1 MYDLSS
7 KFNDFY
13 NNHVVLPQNELNRLH
28 EIKQLNIKR
37 LKSGLSEYN
46 DENGTNYR
54 VVETC
59 VQGSVAMATVV
70 QNEGNDYDIDVAV
83 VFDKDALNGMGAR
96 AARNMVANALKR
108 KTKAFN
114 AEPEIKTSCVRV
126 KYNDGYHIDFAIYR
140 RDMPKGASKYRYEHA
155 GQEWQPREL
164 RGLKE
169 WFKEENT
176 ATNDILRQVVR
187 LSKTF
192 CKSRSSWVNMP
203 SGLIQTVI
211 CDEQLKASYSRLDEQ
226 FYYTMVGVVSRI
238 ENNLLVC
245 APVDNGRALVTR
257 ESDRQKMR
265 NWKSRLKSKLAD
277 LDILFSESCSEKDA
291 IDAWGIFFNNSYWD
305 NLAEQSNARNMSL
318 AQSYV
323 ATHSDTEEFIE
334 DMYPLDLKQYLQL
347 SCVVEGDGFRRM
359 PVLKFLKN
367 YFPAFGGFLPHG
379 FKITC
384 SVEWT
389 SVSEPDAILWKVRN
403 VGPEAKRRHE
413 IRGQIKDRG
422 QSITEYTKFYGY
434 HYIECYIIKGGKC
447 VALERVEIPISRR

>member
-28 EIKQLNIKR
+28 EIKQLNINR

-46 DENGTNYR
+46 NDNDTNYK
-54 VVETC
+54 VVESC

-70 QNEGNDYDIDVAV
+70 QSESNDYDIDVAV
-83 VFDKDALNGMGAR
+83 VFDKDVLSEMGPR
-96 AARNMVANALKR
+96 AARNMVANALRR

-114 AEPEIKTSCVRV
+114 AEPEVKTSCVRV
-126 KYNDGYHIDFAIYR
+126 KYSDGYHIDFAVYR
-140 RDMPKGASKYRYEHA
+140 RCLPEGENEFKYEHA

-164 RGLKE
+164 RGLKD
-169 WFKEENT
+169 WFKEKNSD
-176 ATNDILRQVVR
+176 TNDILRQVVR

-211 CDEQLKASYSRLDEQ
+211 CDEQLKTSYSRLDEQ
-226 FYYTMVGVVSRI
+226 FYYTMVDIVSRI
-238 ENNLLVC
+238 ESSLLVS
-245 APVDNGRALVTR
+245 APIDNGRALVTR

-277 LDILFSESCSEKDA
+277 LDILFSNSCTESDA
-291 IDAWGIFFNNSYWD
+291 IDAWGTFFNNSYWD
-305 NLAEQSNARNMSL
+305 NLAEQSKARNLSL
-318 AQSYV
+318 ARSYV
-323 ATHSDTEEFIE
+323 AAHLDTEEFIE
-334 DMYPLDLKQYLQL
+334 DKYPLDLKQYLQL
-347 SCVVEGDGFRRM
+347 NCVVEGNGFRSM
-359 PVLKFLKN
+359 PILRFLTK

-384 SVEWT
+384 SVKWT
-389 SVSEPDAILWKVRN
+389 SVSDPDAILWKVRN
-403 VGPEAKRRHE
+403 VGPEAKRRRE
-413 IRGQIKDRG
+413 IRGQIQNRG
-422 QSITEYTKFYGY
+422 RSITEYTKFYGE
-434 HYIECYIIKGGKC
+434 HYIECYIIKDGKC
-447 VALERVEIPISRR
+447 VALERVKIPVSRR